1 VDRHADAHAP
11 SGPESGSSDE
21 QREVA
26 FEDDQPVL
34 PDQTRDDT
42 DRGWG
47 EDRDSN
53 DRRLLDE
60 RPPHWE

>member
-1 VDRHADAHAP
+1 VDRDSDRSDDERTVNLAD
-11 SGPESGSSDE
+11 
-21 QREVA
+21 
-26 FEDDQPVL
+26 DDQPVL

-47 EDRDSN
+47 EESSDN

>member
-1 VDRHADAHAP
+1 VDRD
-11 SGPESGSSDE
+11 SDRGDDE
-21 QREVA
+21 RPVV
-26 FEDDQPVL
+26 FSDDDQPVL

-47 EDRDSN
+47 EDYSGN

>member
-1 VDRHADAHAP
+1 MGRHADA
-11 SGPESGSSDE
+11 EN
-21 QREVA
+21 REVVL
-26 FEDDQPVL
+26 EDDQQVL

-47 EDRDSN
+47 EQSSSN
-53 DRRLLDE
+53 DSRLLDE